1 MKIALIGY
9 RDWAIKIYDS
19 ISREFSQFSYYKV
32 YSQEEFSEEKLDSFD
47 PDLILFYG
55 WSRII
60 PPRIVSKYKCLMLHP
75 SPLPKYRG
83 GSPIQN
89 QIIRGETES
98 AVTVF
103 IMDEGIDTG
112 DIIGQKK
119 MSLLGDIPDIFDR
132 MSRIGLE
139 ITRDFLL
146 GNYKVVKQDN
156 SESTSFKRRQPRQSE
171 ITFEELAE
179 STGTYLYNKIRM
191 LTGPYPSA
199 YIKTSDG
206 KKILLKNVEIID

>member
-1 MKIALIGY
+1 MKVALIGY
-9 RDWAIKIYDS
+9 RPWAIGIYEN
-19 ISREFSQFSYYKV
+19 ISKDFPEFCYHKV
-32 YSQEEFSEEKLDSFD
+32 YSEDEFDEESLNSFD
-47 PDLILFYG
+47 PDVVLFYG
-55 WSRII
+55 WSKII
-60 PPRIVSKYKCLMLHP
+60 PLRIVSKFKCLMLHP

-112 DIIGQKK
+112 DIVGQRK

-139 ITRDFLL
+139 ITKDFLL
-146 GNYKVVKQDN
+146 GKYQVVKQDQ
-156 SESTSFKRRQPRQSE
+156 SESTYFKRRTPDQSE
-171 ITFEELAE
+171 ITFEELKE
-179 STGTYLYNKIRM
+179 SSGSYLYNKIRM
-191 LTGPYPSA
+191 LTGPYPCA
-199 YIKTSDG
+199 YIKTVDG
-206 KKILLKNVEIID
+206 KKILLKNVELID